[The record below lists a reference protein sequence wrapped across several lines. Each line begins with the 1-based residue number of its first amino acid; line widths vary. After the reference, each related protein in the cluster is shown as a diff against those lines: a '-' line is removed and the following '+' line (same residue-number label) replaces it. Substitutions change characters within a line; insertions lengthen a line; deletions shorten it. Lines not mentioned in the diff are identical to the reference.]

1 GRTVRN
7 AERVQQAFETFRKR
21 TPMQKLPS
29 PRHYGRAAVFLASDD
44 AEMITGM
51 DLRVDAGTVARY
63 WAWDPASADA

>member
-1 GRTVRN
+1 
-7 AERVQQAFETFRKR
+7 
-21 TPMQKLPS
+21 MQKLPS

-63 WAWDPASADA
+63 WAWDPTFDR